1 MKNLFKLVLIVII
14 CGFSNSAFAQ
24 KAIRHPELNQTY
36 SKGKIYIQGQY
47 PPVKAL
53 KITLLNDS
61 ILSFINK
68 ETGTQQSINVYTTSV
83 NRLKLKTG
91 TKAGEYAI
99 YGGITFG
106 LTYLYEVISLGYALT
121 GDFDFLKT
129 NNLGDWLPLV
139 KTTAIATAGGALAG
153 ALLGVLIPDYKNFYI
168 KDNSTT
174 FNLSLSPYYCNDGG
188 VGMAVRVVF

>member
-1 MKNLFKLVLIVII
+1 MKNLFTLILLVII
-14 CGFSNSAFAQ
+14 CSFSYSALAQ
-24 KAIRHPELNQTY
+24 KTIRNPELNQTY
-36 SKGKIYIQGQY
+36 PKGKIFIEGQY

-61 ILSFINK
+61 ILSFTNV
-68 ETGTQQSINVYTTSV
+68 ETGTQESINVYTSSV

-129 NNLGDWLPLV
+129 NNLGDWLPLA
-139 KTTAIATAGGALAG
+139 KTTAIVTAGGVLAG

-168 KDNSTT
+168 KDNTT
-174 FNLSLSPYYCNDGG
+174 TYNFNLTPYYCNEGG
-188 VGMAVRVVF
+188 FGMAVRVVF

>member
-1 MKNLFKLVLIVII
+1 MRNLFKLILLVII
-14 CGFSNSAFAQ
+14 CSFSYSSIAQ
-24 KAIRHPELNQTY
+24 KTIRHPELNQTY
-36 SKGKIYIQGQY
+36 PKGKIYIRGQY
-47 PPVKAL
+47 PPVSAK

-68 ETGTQQSINVYTTSV
+68 ETATQESINVYTTSV

-91 TKAGEYAI
+91 TKAGEFAI
-99 YGGITFG
+99 YGGISFG
-106 LTYLYEVISLGYALT
+106 LTYLYEAISLGYALT

-139 KTTAIATAGGALAG
+139 KTTAIVTAGGALAG
-153 ALLGVLIPDYKNFYI
+153 ALLGVFITDYKNFYI

-174 FNLSLSPYYCNDGG
+174 YNFSLSPYYCNDGG